1 MGKSIYFYEPSLAA
15 SIIFTILYVIPFLYH
30 FYMTVIAPCTGQY
43 SRTGYFIPIVIGAA
57 MEVAAYGVRAASV
70 KKPDNVGLYATSST
84 LVVIAPVLVCASL
97 YILIGRLI
105 RSSLERHSNDPT
117 AKRLPAP
124 LAGKISSAWIPRIFV
139 ISDILSFLTQ
149 ASGSGIA
156 SSNDWQGT
164 SKDAGIGVLIAGLV
178 LQLVTFSIFLIL
190 VIWYHIRIIPLSSTD
205 TRSSEARLLLNGMY
219 IAGFFITV
227 RLIYRVVEFS
237 IGIGGYTWTHEWPLY
252 VFEAVP
258 MFVAMVVMGRYHPT
272 SILEDKPTELQSRGK
287 DSEGQPLGRPL

>member
-1 MGKSIYFYEPSLAA
+1 MGKSIYFYDPSLAA
-15 SIIFTILYVIPFLYH
+15 SIIFTILYVLPFLYH

-43 SRTGYFIPIVIGAA
+43 SRTAYFIPIVIGAA
-57 MEVAAYGVRAASV
+57 IEAAAYGVRAASV
-70 KKPDNVGLYATSST
+70 KKPDNIGLYATSST

-105 RSSLERHSNDPT
+105 RSSPERHSNDPT

-124 LAGKISSAWIPRIFV
+124 LAGKLSLAWIPRIFV

-156 SSNDWQGT
+156 SSNDWQGS
-164 SKDAGIGVLIAGLV
+164 SKDAGTGVLIAGLV
-178 LQLVTFSIFLIL
+178 LQLVTFSVFLIL

-205 TRSSEARLLLNGMY
+205 TKGPEARLLLNGIY

-227 RLIYRVVEFS
+227 NHTPIALLLLTRTE
-237 IGIGGYTWTHEWPLY
+237 
-252 VFEAVP
+252 
-258 MFVAMVVMGRYHPT
+258 PT
-272 SILEDKPTELQSRGK
+272 NC
-287 DSEGQPLGRPL
+287 